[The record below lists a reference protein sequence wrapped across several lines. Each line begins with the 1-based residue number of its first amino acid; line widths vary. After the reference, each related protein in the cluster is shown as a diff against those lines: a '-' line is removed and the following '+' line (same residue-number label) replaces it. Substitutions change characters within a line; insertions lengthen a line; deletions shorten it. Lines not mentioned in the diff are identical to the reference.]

1 MCFNVIIP
9 DLTYDQ
15 IDQCIF
21 VFEYLLVKIILNFIQ
36 IKVKVMAERQIILSN
51 MEALVGADLSKAFKA
66 VRGEKVRNVF
76 EKIYSFLINEHIIPP
91 VFPLIQLNV
100 SIETFIICT
109 APMPSHNPKAPPS
122 SEKNLVKEKS
132 GK

>member
-1 MCFNVIIP
+1 
-9 DLTYDQ
+9 
-15 IDQCIF
+15 
-21 VFEYLLVKIILNFIQ
+21 
-36 IKVKVMAERQIILSN
+36 MAERQIILSN

-66 VRGEKVRNVF
+66 VRGEKVRNMF
-76 EKIYSFLINEHIIPP
+76 EKFYSFLINEHIIPP

-122 SEKNLVKEKS
+122 SEKNLVKEKLMAFS
-132 GK
+132 VSEFIVWVTVRAYLLITGDAKFEWSIVGPLRF